1 MATKKPAKKK
11 RAVGECP
18 NPDNEGQPY
27 SLKELLERLKE
38 KAFAEF
44 FFELLKK
51 AERNERGAIDC
62 VNSYLLPTVQ
72 ELQDLGIP
80 AARIE
85 SMRRCTE
92 SGLLV
97 LVTAQQ
103 SAERNTLRR

>member
-1 MATKKPAKKK
+1 MAKKK
-11 RAVGECP
+11 TRKKKKFVLGECP
-18 NPDNEGQPY
+18 NQSNDGKPY
-27 SLKELLERLKE
+27 SLFELVALLKD

-44 FFELLKK
+44 FFNLLKS
-51 AERNERGAIDC
+51 AEKNERGAIDC

-80 AARIE
+80 ASRIE

-103 SAERNTLRR
+103 NS

>member
-11 RAVGECP
+11 LAAGGCP
-18 NPDNEGQPY
+18 NPANEGQPFN
-27 SLKELLERLKE
+27 LTELLELLKD
-38 KAFAEF
+38 KAFAQF
-44 FFELLKK
+44 FFDLLKR
-51 AERNERGAIDC
+51 AEANERGAIDC
-62 VNSYLLPTVQ
+62 VNSYLAPTVQ

-97 LVTAQQ
+97 IVTAQQ
-103 SAERNTLRR
+103 NA